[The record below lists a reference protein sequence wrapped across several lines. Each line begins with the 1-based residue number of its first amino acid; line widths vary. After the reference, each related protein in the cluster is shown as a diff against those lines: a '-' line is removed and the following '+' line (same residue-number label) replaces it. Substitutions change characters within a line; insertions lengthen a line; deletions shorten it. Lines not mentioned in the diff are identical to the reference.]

1 MATIPIATLLDTDV
15 LIDILRAHPP
25 AQVWLQAYADLP
37 VVIHGVTAMEI
48 LMGSRNKNEWQ
59 RHQTFLN
66 QFVLVWPTATEFEEA
81 YLWLAQHR
89 LTTALGIPDALIA
102 ATVLKR
108 GWQLYSFNLKHYRQ
122 IEGLN
127 VQTPYQR

>member
-1 MATIPIATLLDTDV
+1 MATIPITTLLDTDV

-25 AQVWLQAYADLP
+25 AQVWLQANSSLP
-37 VVIHGVTAMEI
+37 VMIHGVTAMEI

-59 RHQTFLN
+59 RYQKFLN
-66 QFVLVWPTATEFEEA
+66 QFTLIWPTATEFEEA
-81 YLWLAQHR
+81 YWLLAQHH
-89 LTTALGIPDALIA
+89 LTTAISIPDALIA

-108 GWQLYSFNLKHYRQ
+108 GWRLYSFNLKHYRQ
-122 IEGLN
+122 IDGLE

>member
-1 MATIPIATLLDTDV
+1 V

-25 AQVWLQAYADLP
+25 AQVWLQANSALP

-59 RHQTFLN
+59 RYQKFLN
-66 QFVLVWPTATEFEEA
+66 QFTLIWPTSTEFEEA
-81 YLWLAQHR
+81 YWLLAQHR
-89 LTTALGIPDALIA
+89 LTTAISIPDALIA

-108 GWQLYSFNLKHYRQ
+108 GWRLYSFNLKHYRQ
-122 IEGLN
+122 IVSLE